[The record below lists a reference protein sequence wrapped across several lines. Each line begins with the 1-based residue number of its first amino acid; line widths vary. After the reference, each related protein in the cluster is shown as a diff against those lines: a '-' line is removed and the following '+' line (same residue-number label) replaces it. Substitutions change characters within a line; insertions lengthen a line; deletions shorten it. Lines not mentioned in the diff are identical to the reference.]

1 MLDSF
6 DLETNQAGIGP
17 AAAYTPVVG
26 LHLGQSAQKLLDTAT
41 AAFVPAVVVNDA
53 PVASA
58 SSTHAVAAGFVH
70 HPCQPSHDIDSE
82 VDCSFV
88 PALAVALLG

>member
-6 DLETNQAGIGP
+6 DLETNRAEI
-17 AAAYTPVVG
+17 ALAVAYTPVVG
-26 LHLGQSAQKLLDTAT
+26 LHPGQSAQKHLDTAT
-41 AAFVPAVVVNDA
+41 AAFVLAVVVNDA

-58 SSTHAVAAGFVH
+58 SSTHAAAAGFGH
-70 HPCQPSHDIDSE
+70 RFYRPSHDIDSE